1 MSYKNKSKN
10 TYIMNNNICEKCIE
24 LKKDIDV
31 LNARLT
37 CVEYDNE
44 ELKKENKELRKE
56 NQELR
61 KENQEFK
68 KRILFLE
75 NKIAILEF
83 DKNKNKIITALQDL
97 NSHEKL
103 EIKLTQP
110 YNSCFVNIRTSRNY
124 YNHYIDINDNTNLV
138 ENKKKY
144 LLFQLLELKEEH
156 IQILNKRFCKR
167 NTYYNIIE
175 EVIKYL
181 QNNTKM
187 DIDIDDDNLQIIEF
201 W

>member
-1 MSYKNKSKN
+1 
-10 TYIMNNNICEKCIE
+10 MNNNICEKCIE

-31 LNARLT
+31 LNARIT
-37 CVEYDNE
+37 CVEYDNDE
-44 ELKKENKELRKE
+44 FK
-56 NQELR
+56 

-68 KRILFLE
+68 KRIIFLE
-75 NKIAILEF
+75 NENQELRKRIDILEF
-83 DKNKNKIITALQDL
+83 DKIKKKIITALLEL
-97 NSHEKL
+97 NTYEKF
-103 EIKLTQP
+103 EYKLIQP
-110 YNSCFVNIRTSRNY
+110 INSCFVNIRTTWY
-124 YNHYIDINDNTNLV
+124 YNNNYININDNTNLI

-167 NTYYNIIE
+167 NTYYNVIE
-175 EVIKYL
+175 EIIKYL

-201 W
+201 WWDD